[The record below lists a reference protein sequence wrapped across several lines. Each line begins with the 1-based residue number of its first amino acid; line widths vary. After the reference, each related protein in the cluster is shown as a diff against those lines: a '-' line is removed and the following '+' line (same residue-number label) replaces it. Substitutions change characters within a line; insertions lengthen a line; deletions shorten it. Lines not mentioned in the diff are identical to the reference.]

1 MPEMDGFE
9 TTRLIRDPASRV
21 LDHDVPI
28 IAMTANAFPE
38 DRARSISSGMN
49 DFLSKPVDPSMLAAM
64 LTKWLGAGAPGA
76 GAPAARAPD
85 AGQPQEP
92 EALKTGS

>member
-1 MPEMDGFE
+1 
-9 TTRLIRDPASRV
+9 
-21 LDHDVPI
+21 
-28 IAMTANAFPE
+28 MTANAFPE

-64 LTKWLGAGAPGA
+64 LTKWLGAGAPDAGARDVGVPDA
-76 GAPAARAPD
+76 GAPDAGAPDAGAPD
-85 AGQPQEP
+85 AGQLREP

>member
-1 MPEMDGFE
+1 MDGFE

-38 DRARSISSGMN
+38 DRARSVGSGMN

-64 LTKWLGAGAPGA
+64 LTKWLGAGAPD
-76 GAPAARAPD
+76 ARAPD
-85 AGQPQEP
+85 DAGERQEP
-92 EALKTGS
+92 EVLKTGS